1 MKLENLCAALNQIE
15 NKDMLV
21 KFLRERVDMSRFG
34 EVAADFGVRDCGTMS
49 LLGFLNDCLRAS
61 GSHETLVVVLDGDTD
76 KILGFEVKKEL

>member
-1 MKLENLCAALNQIE
+1 VKLENLCAALNQIE

-49 LLGFLNDCLRAS
+49 LLGFFNDCLRAS
-61 GSHETLVVVLDGDTD
+61 GSPKTLVVVLDSDTD
-76 KILGFEVKKEL
+76 KVLRFDVKEVL